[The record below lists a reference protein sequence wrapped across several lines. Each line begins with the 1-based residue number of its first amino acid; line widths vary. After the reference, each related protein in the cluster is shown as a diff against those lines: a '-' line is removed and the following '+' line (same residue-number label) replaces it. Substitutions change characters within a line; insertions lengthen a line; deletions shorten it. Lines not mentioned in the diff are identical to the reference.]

1 MRYGEPPS
9 KDTGVVKPSLL
20 RQAFTRA
27 LWLSAL
33 RLSRFCGVDVDK
45 PVLRSLGGGSGLQ
58 PRCRD
63 LDFYKQMTFNG
74 FPTWTGSFQVG
85 RFSGQK
91 VWLEEIRVLLDLAGR
106 RHVGRRACLQRG
118 TRVED
123 VPMRGAASTG
133 DTRAQDL
140 HRSQGDQH

>member
-1 MRYGEPPS
+1 MA
-9 KDTGVVKPSLL
+9 VLVCSLV
-20 RQAFTRA
+20 AETWTF
-27 LWLSAL
+27 S
-33 RLSRFCGVDVDK
+33 V
-45 PVLRSLGGGSGLQ
+45 
-58 PRCRD
+58 
-63 LDFYKQMTFNG
+63 QMTFNG
-74 FPTWTGSFQVG
+74 FPTWIWSFQVG

-91 VWLEEIRVLLDLAGR
+91 VWLEEIRGPLDLAGR

-123 VPMRGAASTG
+123 VPMRGTASTG